1 MNRIE
6 TIFDELATDG
16 FQLVDVQQTTAPM
29 SFKTKVLAAADK
41 QIALLSQKT
50 DRAQLDY
57 ASKGNSG
64 KYWWGTKPVNNQ
76 RLVRVYVANRL
87 LYPNMKAIRVPDTL
101 DSVRHAITAFR
112 AKAEARSE
120 ADWEAF
126 AAQREQA
133 RKEAASKKQ

>member
-6 TIFDELATDG
+6 TIFDELAADG
-16 FQLVDVQQTTAPM
+16 FQLVDVQRTTVPTT
-29 SFKTKVLAAADK
+29 FKTKVLAAADK
-41 QIALLSQKT
+41 QIALLAQKT
-50 DRAQLDY
+50 DAAQLNY

-87 LYPNMKAIRVPDTL
+87 LYQNMQAIRVPNTV
-101 DSVRHAITAFR
+101 DSVRHAILAIR

-126 AAQREQA
+126 AKRREQA
-133 RKEAASKKQ
+133 RNKAAAKK

>member
-6 TIFDELATDG
+6 TIFDELAADG
-16 FQLVDVQQTTAPM
+16 FQLVDVQRTTAPTA
-29 SFKTKVLAAADK
+29 FKTKVLAAADK
-41 QIALLSQKT
+41 QIALLAQKT
-50 DRAQLDY
+50 DAAQLNY

-87 LYPNMKAIRVPDTL
+87 LYQNMQAIRVPNTV
-101 DSVRHAITAFR
+101 DSVRHAILAIR

-126 AAQREQA
+126 ADRREQA
-133 RKEAASKKQ
+133 RKKAAAKK